1 MGACYSKAG
10 HDFSIISRHKAP
22 KDKNKN
28 PSNGNGKPSGVKKER
43 IRNGSLTLNFPVS
56 CSNGVKE
63 QTDTRDSDSDV
74 CSLCK
79 LGGNEDRDSDVC
91 SLCKLGGN
99 EDRDSESRVSSP
111 HGEDNVV
118 TSDSGIGSF
127 LPPEESLEPIETA
140 ITPVDEIDSK
150 TDCEL
155 SDDTVWKLRTDITNG
170 ESYLSS
176 PCGNDRAKWLHKAGE
191 CKTHLLSPQSKR
203 NSDVI
208 IIKRGKNRNSKS
220 DQKLR
225 LSLNSTD
232 SLDWTQLLT
241 TSLDRTQS
249 QASEMFYDE
258 LSIHAPLAQFDSIDF
273 LLSNTDLLSKNS
285 CTNSYVD
292 YSTDTFQFK
301 FDFSGLEVKRGE
313 GCVVEECEG
322 VEDSDSGAEN
332 KCSGKSVDLENGN
345 RDSYTPTLEPSDIS
359 LTDLRHCDSETSLD
373 LQLPSILPHLS
384 EIRTM
389 KLDGQDV
396 VVIDVESFTQ
406 IMDEVSLLKQK
417 LSQLTSVIL
426 QFNAQLNMYSSITD
440 RGIEIYK
447 MNM

>member
-170 ESYLSS
+170 ESYSGTDITNGESYLSS
-176 PCGNDRAKWLHKAGE
+176 PCGNDRAKWLHKA
-191 CKTHLLSPQSKR
+191 
-203 NSDVI
+203 
-208 IIKRGKNRNSKS
+208 
-220 DQKLR
+220 
-225 LSLNSTD
+225 
-232 SLDWTQLLT
+232 
-241 TSLDRTQS
+241 
-249 QASEMFYDE
+249 
-258 LSIHAPLAQFDSIDF
+258 
-273 LLSNTDLLSKNS
+273 
-285 CTNSYVD
+285 
-292 YSTDTFQFK
+292 
-301 FDFSGLEVKRGE
+301 EVKRGE

-426 QFNAQLNMYSSITD
+426 EEGSLSCRSSLS
-440 RGIEIYK
+440 GIASH
-447 MNM
+447 